1 MGGQILTLLWL
12 GLACH
17 KAEVAAPTVPAA
29 APPVETM
36 SEAEALAIATD
47 AYVYGYP
54 LVTMDLTRRVLT
66 NVETPAGNTAPV
78 GQFANL
84 RTYPDASFRAVTAPN
99 ADTLYSAAWLDLSAE
114 PMVLRLPDMGDR
126 YYLMPM
132 LSGWT
137 EVFASPG
144 TRTSGTGPQQYL
156 ITGPGWQGEVPEGL
170 TRVEAPTS
178 TVWILGRTYC
188 SGTPEDY
195 AAVHA
200 LQDQYTLLPL
210 SAYGGNYT
218 PPPGPVDPNVDANA
232 PVRDQVEALD
242 GEAFFAR
249 LGALMAENPPAPADA
264 PLVARMAKIG
274 VVPGRGG
281 DTSGLDPAVVA
292 ARKAAPTEGK
302 ARIVAHADT
311 AGRAVNG
318 WMVSTDT
325 GTYGTDYLQRAYVAR
340 IGLGANLPQDAVY
353 PTTSV
358 DADGQPLTGANAY
371 VIHFEKGQAPPVKGF
386 WSVTLYD
393 PQLFFVDNALHRYA
407 ISPRDDLKPNP
418 DGSLDLYIQ
427 HDSPGKA
434 RKANWLP
441 APSGDFVLMM
451 RLYAPESAV
460 IDGTWQP
467 PEVRRVTPP
476 S

>member
-1 MGGQILTLLWL
+1 
-12 GLACH
+12 
-17 KAEVAAPTVPAA
+17 
-29 APPVETM
+29 
-36 SEAEALAIATD
+36 
-47 AYVYGYP
+47 
-54 LVTMDLTRRVLT
+54 
-66 NVETPAGNTAPV
+66 
-78 GQFANL
+78 
-84 RTYPDASFRAVTAPN
+84 
-99 ADTLYSAAWLDLSAE
+99 
-114 PMVLRLPDMGDR
+114 
-126 YYLMPM
+126 
-132 LSGWT
+132 
-137 EVFASPG
+137 
-144 TRTSGTGPQQYL
+144 
-156 ITGPGWQGEVPEGL
+156 
-170 TRVEAPTS
+170 
-178 TVWILGRTYC
+178 
-188 SGTPEDY
+188 
-195 AAVHA
+195 
-200 LQDQYTLLPL
+200 
-210 SAYGGNYT
+210 
-218 PPPGPVDPNVDANA
+218 
-232 PVRDQVEALD
+232 
-242 GEAFFAR
+242 
-249 LGALMAENPPAPADA
+249 
-264 PLVARMAKIG
+264 
-274 VVPGRGG
+274 
-281 DTSGLDPAVVA
+281 
-292 ARKAAPTEGK
+292 
-302 ARIVAHADT
+302 
-311 AGRAVNG
+311 
-318 WMVSTDT
+318 MVSTDT